1 MLKGG
6 MGLLQLF
13 AEGAAAMP
21 CCCLLTGKEMSEIIL
36 CDLYPNFCRKSKKFR
51 EIIFCGL
58 YPSLARNC
66 NCGLKGQF
74 DILHDVFVNCNLVN
88 IR

>member
-6 MGLLQLF
+6 MSLLQLF
-13 AEGAAAMP
+13 VEGAAAIP
-21 CCCLLTGKEMSEIIL
+21 YCCLLTAKEMS
-36 CDLYPNFCRKSKKFR
+36 

-74 DILHDVFVNCNLVN
+74 LVQVN
-88 IR
+88 